1 VLSKNG
7 GVRGFTSWMGF
18 TSWQG
23 SGAAATHGAFVLSN
37 GLRSTRIGMNAIREL
52 LAPLDQPP

>member
-1 VLSKNG
+1 
-7 GVRGFTSWMGF
+7 MGF